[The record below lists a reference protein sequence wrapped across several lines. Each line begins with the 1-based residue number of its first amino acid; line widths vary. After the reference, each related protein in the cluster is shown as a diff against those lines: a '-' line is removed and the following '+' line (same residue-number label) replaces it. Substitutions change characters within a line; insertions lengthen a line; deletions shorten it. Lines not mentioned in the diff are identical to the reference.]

1 MTYENLAK
9 DILNHIGGKE
19 NIAGLTHCIT
29 RLRFKLKDEAIADT
43 EKIKKIPGVITVMQ
57 SAGQYQVV
65 IGNHVPEV
73 YQVFLTVAGISEDLV
88 TGDQIKQKGNP
99 LDRFIDIISGI
110 FQPILGVLIATGMIK
125 GLLSMCLS
133 FGWLDET
140 SGTYIALFAVADS
153 VFNYLP
159 IFLGFTAAK
168 KFGLNQ
174 FVGVAIGAAF
184 VHPILTTVSS
194 LGDPIMTLFQGT
206 AIESNVFATFLGIP
220 LIIPIGT
227 YTATV
232 IPIILT
238 IAIAAPFERWIK
250 TVIPTVLRAF
260 FVPFFT
266 LIVIFPLSL
275 LVIGPIATWIGALL
289 GEGFANLYDLS
300 PAVTGLLLGALWQ
313 VFVIFGLHWGLVPV
327 AFVNLTTLGYD
338 PILTL
343 TFAASFAQTG
353 AVLAVMLK
361 TKNRKLKA
369 LAIPAFISGIFGITE
384 PAIYGITLP
393 RKRVFIASC
402 IASGIGGMFLGLFK
416 VKGFVLGGTGIFGYP
431 SVVKPD
437 GSESYLVEMVL
448 ITLGAFA
455 LGTVLAYFMYDSRK
469 DNLDQELENKKPHN
483 RQFENKDNVIYSP
496 LKGDILSLKDVN
508 DQAFSSEA
516 IGKGLAILPTEGK
529 LFAPSDGVVS
539 VLFKTLHAIGVV
551 SNDGTEVLMHIGMDT
566 VQLNGEFYKAHVD
579 GGDQVKKGDLLVEFD
594 IDAITKSGY
603 SILTPIVITNTDHY
617 LDVTG
622 VAKNTV
628 AVGEELIYV
637 ISNNL

>member
-1 MTYENLAK
+1 MAYENLAK
-9 DILNHIGGKE
+9 DILKHIGGKE
-19 NIAGLTHCIT
+19 NIASLTHCIT
-29 RLRFKLKDEAIADT
+29 RLRFKLKDESKADT
-43 EKIKKIPGVITVMQ
+43 EKIKGLTGVITVMQ

-73 YQVFLTVAGISEDLV
+73 YQVFLNVAGISEDSMS
-88 TGDQIKQKGNP
+88 GNQEKQKGNP

-133 FGWLDET
+133 FGWIEET
-140 SGTYIALFAVADS
+140 SGTYIALYAVADS
-153 VFNYLP
+153 VFNFLP

-168 KFGLNQ
+168 KFGMNQ

-184 VHPILTTVSS
+184 VHPILATVST

-220 LIIPIGT
+220 LIIPMST

-238 IAIAAPFERWIK
+238 IAIAAPFERWVK
-250 TVIPTVLRAF
+250 TVIPSVLRAF

-266 LIVIFPLSL
+266 LVIIFPLAL

-289 GEGFANLYDLS
+289 GEGFANLYELS
-300 PAVTGLLLGALWQ
+300 PAITGLLLGGLWQ
-313 VFVIFGLHWGLVPV
+313 VLVIFGLHWGLVPV
-327 AFVNLTTLGYD
+327 AFVNLATLGYD

-361 TKNRKLKA
+361 TKNKKLKA
-369 LAIPAFISGIFGITE
+369 LGIPAFISGIFGITE

-402 IASGIGGMFLGLFK
+402 LAAAMGGMLLGLFK

-437 GSESYLVEMVL
+437 GSESYLVAMIL
-448 ITLGAFA
+448 ITLASLV
-455 LGTVLAYFMYDSRK
+455 LGTVLAYFMYDSTK
-469 DNLDQELENKKPHN
+469 DDLDQELEDKKD
-483 RQFENKDNVIYSP
+483 QKQLANKDNVIYSP
-496 LKGDILSLKDVN
+496 LKGDIIPLKDVN

-529 LFAPSDGVVS
+529 LFAPADGTIS
-539 VLFKTLHAIGVV
+539 ALFETLHAVGIACD
-551 SNDGTEVLMHIGMDT
+551 DGPEVLMHIGMDT
-566 VQLNGEFYKAHVD
+566 VQLKGEFFKGHVAQ
-579 GGDQVKKGDLLVEFD
+579 GDRVKKGDLLVEFD
-594 IDAITKSGY
+594 ITAITQAGY
-603 SILTPIVITNTDHY
+603 SIVTPIVVTNTDQY
-617 LDVTG
+617 LDVTS
-622 VAKNTV
+622 V
-628 AVGEELIYV
+628 AVNAVTVGDELVYT
-637 ISNNL
+637 ISDNL